1 MTISEYIEQDLASRI
16 SAGTE
21 VPPRITVGALAKT
34 YGVSATP
41 VRTALRNLV
50 SKDLLVRHENG
61 RLTINDSGRGF
72 GQLGRSGQDGTP
84 EPISPPSLPVD
95 WDAVLAREI
104 LIMSLRGSDGFV
116 REEVMADK
124 HGIGRTLLRSVFHRL
139 AGGGLIE
146 HIPRCGWR
154 VRAFS
159 NEDMEAYIAIRET
172 LEVKALELARQIA
185 GALDPRELKRML
197 EGNSESAVAT
207 GQIDNTLHAYFVRQ
221 SGNRYIASFFET
233 HGGYYAAL
241 FDYAAL
247 GANELSDMAAQHRDI
262 LEGVLK
268 RRWARARTA
277 LSTHIHSQ
285 RIVMQKVI
293 ARIS

>member
-16 SAGTE
+16 SAGTGI
-21 VPPRITVGALAKT
+21 PARITVGGLAKT

-61 RLTINDSGRGF
+61 RLSINDFEADRVPSAR
-72 GQLGRSGQDGTP
+72 LKEHVTV
-84 EPISPPSLPVD
+84 SPPALPAD
-95 WDAVLAREI
+95 WDAVLAHEL
-104 LIMSLRGSDGFV
+104 LIMSLRGEEGFV

-124 HGIGRTLLRSVFHRL
+124 HGIGRTLLRGVFQRL

-146 HIPRCGWR
+146 HVRRCGWR

-159 NEDMEAYIAIRET
+159 ADDMEAFITIRET
-172 LEVKALELARQIA
+172 LEVKALDLARRVE
-185 GALDPRELKRML
+185 GALDPTELERML
-197 EGNSESAVAT
+197 DGNSDAAVAR
-207 GQIDNTLHAYFVRQ
+207 GHIDNRLHRYFIRQ

-247 GANELSDMAAQHRDI
+247 GADELNDMASQHRDI
-262 LEGVLK
+262 LNSVL
-268 RRWARARTA
+268 RGRWARARTA
-277 LSTHIHSQ
+277 LSTHIYSQ
-285 RIVMQKVI
+285 RIVMHKVI